1 MPDAVSAAS
10 SVDSIRKT
18 SDPTRKTSYGWIHL
32 DAHRWALCHLG
43 NTTLRPVTRIVLL
56 TLASHVSDSRCVVWM
71 SQDALA
77 ELAGVSRRGFQL
89 AIADLVEAGEVEIE
103 PETVGGM
110 RRANRYVLPRCA
122 AHCANRCA
130 QITQRRAEIDP
141 DAAQNLRRKE
151 VQVQDQYTRTSTA
164 PARQQALID
173 DPAVLTFPVDG
184 PGGPEWPLGQALVA
198 ELTELFPKA
207 DVLGE
212 CRAALAWVRANP
224 AGRKTSSGMR
234 RFLTGWL
241 TRSTD
246 RARQTATHHGH
257 RAPTGAQALQRR
269 IEDSG
274 TVDLGG
280 LVDWYEN
287 DGSRK

>member
-1 MPDAVSAAS
+1 MPDAVSPVP
-10 SVDSIRKT
+10 SVDSIRKSSNT
-18 SDPTRKTSYGWIHL
+18 ARKTPYGWIHL
-32 DAHRWALCHLG
+32 DAHRWALGHLG
-43 NTTLRPVTRIVLL
+43 NTDLKPVTRIVLL
-56 TLASHVSDSRCVVWM
+56 TLASHVTDTNCVVWM

-89 AIADLVEAGEVEIE
+89 AIDDLVAAGEVEIE

-110 RRANRYVLPRCA
+110 RRANRYTLPRCA
-122 AHCANRCA
+122 AHCATRCA
-130 QITQRRAEIDP
+130 EITQRRAETDP

-151 VQVQDQYTRTSTA
+151 VQVQDRTSTA
-164 PARQQALID
+164 PARQQPLIS
-173 DPAVLTFPVDG
+173 DPTALTFPVDG
-184 PGGPEWPLGQALVA
+184 PGGPEWPLGQSLVA
-198 ELTELFPKA
+198 ELTELFPTL

-212 CRAALAWVRANP
+212 CRRALAWVKANP

-241 TRSTD
+241 TRSND
-246 RARQTATHHGH
+246 RPRATQAHHGH